1 MSRHSSSIARCTKL
15 ADGDYASAEALL
27 HEALELAGQP
37 GGDAAR
43 GPVVGNLAVL
53 ALLRGRHS
61 DAVGHLREVVAAVEG
76 TTQHEAIFFALS
88 TVAVLAAETGDDE
101 TATQLWGAA
110 DAFGR
115 TLGVVLDDAEKGLQE
130 RAART
135 VRARLGD
142 VTFEALWAQGAC
154 AEH

>member
-1 MSRHSSSIARCTKL
+1 VI
-15 ADGDYASAEALL
+15 
-27 HEALELAGQP
+27 
-37 GGDAAR
+37 
-43 GPVVGNLAVL
+43 GNLAVL

-76 TTQHEAIFFALS
+76 TAQHEAILFALS
-88 TVAVLAAETGDDE
+88 VVGVLSAETGDEE

-115 TLGVVLDDAEKGLQE
+115 TLGAVLDDAEKGLQE
-130 RAART
+130 RAAQK

-142 VTFEALWAQGAC
+142 VTFEALWAQGGALSTDG
-154 AEH
+154 AIAMARELVARAQGDAPRDAKR